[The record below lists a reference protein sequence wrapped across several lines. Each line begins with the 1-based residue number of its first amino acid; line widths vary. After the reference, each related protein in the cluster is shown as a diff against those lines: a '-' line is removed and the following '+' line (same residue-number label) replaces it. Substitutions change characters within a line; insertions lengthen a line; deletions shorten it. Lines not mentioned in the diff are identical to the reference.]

1 VRTHITTAIAYH
13 NRRQDGPYTGEAE
26 ADHHRK
32 LACLARRAA
41 AGFRK
46 YGDLDNADQYAREA
60 MGHTQSAAALE
71 APELGVEP
79 ADILAYDLKD
89 AEAEAYRRGYE
100 DGYADGHA
108 DARKVRT
115 INDAEE

>member
-1 VRTHITTAIAYH
+1 MRHITTAIAYH
-13 NRRQDGPYTGEAE
+13 NRRQDGPYIGEQV

-32 LACLARRAA
+32 LAHLARRAA
-41 AGFRK
+41 ADFRK
-46 YGDLDNADQYAREA
+46 EGDLANADQYARKA
-60 MGHTQSAAALE
+60 TSHTQRAAALE

-79 ADILAYDLKD
+79 ADILATDAED

-108 DARKVRT
+108 DARKVRRFT
-115 INDAEE
+115 P